1 MYPWQEKHW
10 QDLAANLGRLHHAVL
25 LTGPSGIGKV
35 AFAEEFARRL
45 LCERPDSSGLAC
57 GECPACRWMQMGN
70 HPDFRR
76 IVPEAIT
83 EPDVAD
89 GGESPGIGSAEA
101 RRPRSSQIRIDQI
114 RALGDFTAV
123 GAHQSGRRVILV
135 YPAEAMNSH
144 TANALLKLLEEPP
157 SNTYFILVSSAPM
170 RLLPTLRSRCL
181 AVGFPKPDRDLANQ
195 WLTGQNVR
203 QPQLA
208 LCAAGGMPLEA
219 ANWADDQYRELFD
232 WFAERLGQ
240 GREIDV
246 VGVGA
251 AWDARQR
258 SRGVAATGVTVAT
271 LAGWLQKW
279 VFDLISC
286 RMGGRTTY
294 FVAAED
300 IQRRIADRCAPGA
313 LFGCYNDLVEFRR
326 IAEHPLNARLFVE
339 DMLNRYARAL
349 RAGGPA

>member
-1 MYPWQEKHW
+1 MHW
-10 QDLAANLGRLHHAVL
+10 HDLAANLGRLHHAVL
-25 LTGPSGIGKV
+25 LTGPSGIGKA

-45 LCERPDSSGLAC
+45 LCERPDSSDLAC
-57 GECPACRWMQMGN
+57 GECPACHWMQMGN

-76 IVPEAIT
+76 IIPEAMT
-83 EPDVAD
+83 ESDGAKAGEQPD
-89 GGESPGIGSAEA
+89 IGSADTH
-101 RRPRSSQIRIDQI
+101 RPRSSQIRIDQI

-135 YPAEAMNSH
+135 YPAEAMNAH

-157 SNTYFILVSSAPM
+157 SSTYFILVSSVPS

-181 AVGFPKPDRDLANQ
+181 TIAFPKPDRDLANE
-195 WLTGQNVR
+195 WLAGQNVR

-219 ANWADDQYRELFD
+219 AKWADDEYRDLFD
-232 WFAERLGQ
+232 WFAGQLGQ
-240 GREIDV
+240 GHEIDIV
-246 VGVGA
+246 AAGA

-258 SRGVAATGVTVAT
+258 SRGVAAAGATVAT
-271 LAGWLQKW
+271 LVNWLQKW
-279 VFDLISC
+279 LFDLVSC
-286 RMGGRTTY
+286 RMGARTIY
-294 FVAAED
+294 FVAAEN
-300 IQRRIADRCAPGA
+300 IQRKIAGRCAPGA

-326 IAEHPLNARLFVE
+326 VAEHPLNARLFVE

-349 RAGGPA
+349 LAGATS